1 MGLFGLLF
9 GKKNQPQPKPVPQE
23 SEPLSEL
30 EARLEKILAEQ
41 KEGLDYME
49 VRKIED
55 PAKRVPLM
63 MQYAEKGDE
72 LAMYEVGELY
82 VFGRDGVKQD
92 VEKGKKYLYEA
103 GQKGAFNAT
112 ARLAQVCFKYA
123 FEEITK
129 DNIQKFG
136 EDACFE
142 RFWPR
147 YDEGVGHLAWAVAK
161 GNVLAMDTLT
171 GTLSL
176 GWNQGE
182 LGEKLVKETA
192 KALEPHLAEL
202 KNADTA
208 ESSYTLGV
216 LSMRGIA
223 MPQDFA
229 AARAYL
235 ERAARKG
242 HYEAAREL
250 KNPLLAMDDDED
262 EED

>member
-1 MGLFGLLF
+1 MGLFGALF
-9 GKKNQPQPKPVPQE
+9 GKKNQPQAKPAPQRSDGPAE
-23 SEPLSEL
+23 LDEELAKLIAEHKDEL
-30 EARLEKILAEQ
+30 E
-41 KEGLDYME
+41 YME

-72 LAMYEVGELY
+72 LAMYEVGQLY

-112 ARLAQVCFKYA
+112 ALLAQVCFKYA

-142 RFWPR
+142 QFWLR

-161 GNVLAMDTLT
+161 GNMLAMDTLT

-176 GWNQGE
+176 GWNEDE
-182 LGEKLVKETA
+182 LGTTLVRETA

-208 ESSYTLGV
+208 ESNYTLGV
-216 LSMRGIA
+216 LSIRGIA
-223 MPQDFA
+223 MPQDFT

-235 ERAARKG
+235 ERAAQKG
-242 HYEAAREL
+242 HYGAKKEL
-250 KNPLLAMDDDED
+250 ENPLLVMDDDED